1 MQEFQVGRPFPLPRV
16 EEEGAVF
23 SVEPYTMMLIYRYQ
37 RPTEEE
43 IAEFTN
49 GKVELA
55 VADMRG
61 VLLFLSKIGS
71 LNWADAAYS
80 THLTDRKKAL
90 PDLEEGQG
98 YSLDAFLVDC
108 VDNTLA
114 AHRLIRMNT
123 RFSRELRGMLEDEEK
138 RPFDPQAFDR
148 QVADIFR
155 AYRPKD
161 LAKFAQLT
169 MRG

>member
-1 MQEFQVGRPFPLPRV
+1 
-16 EEEGAVF
+16 
-23 SVEPYTMMLIYRYQ
+23 
-37 RPTEEE
+37 
-43 IAEFTN
+43 
-49 GKVELA
+49 
-55 VADMRG
+55 MRG

-123 RFSRELRGMLEDEEK
+123 RFSRELRRMLEEEEA
-138 RPFDPQAFDR
+138 RPFDPQVLTAGCR
-148 QVADIFR
+148 
-155 AYRPKD
+155 D
-161 LAKFAQLT
+161 LSGVPA
-169 MRG
+169 

>member
-1 MQEFQVGRPFPLPRV
+1 MQEFQVGQPFPLPRV

-71 LNWADAAYS
+71 
-80 THLTDRKKAL
+80 H
-90 PDLEEGQG
+90 
-98 YSLDAFLVDC
+98 
-108 VDNTLA
+108 TLWTYGTG
-114 AHRLIRMNT
+114 HKNVL
-123 RFSRELRGMLEDEEK
+123 
-138 RPFDPQAFDR
+138 
-148 QVADIFR
+148 
-155 AYRPKD
+155 
-161 LAKFAQLT
+161 
-169 MRG
+169 

>member
-1 MQEFQVGRPFPLPRV
+1 M
-16 EEEGAVF
+16 
-23 SVEPYTMMLIYRYQ
+23 
-37 RPTEEE
+37 
-43 IAEFTN
+43 
-49 GKVELA
+49 
-55 VADMRG
+55 
-61 VLLFLSKIGS
+61 
-71 LNWADAAYS
+71 
-80 THLTDRKKAL
+80 L

-138 RPFDPQAFDR
+138 RPFDPQAFER

-161 LAKFAQLT
+161 LAKFARIT